1 MDESE
6 KALAYGTRNKS
17 ENKYSEDARRRSLV
31 HRVLFCSV
39 LDFTT
44 VNE

>member
-31 HRVLFCSV
+31 ESFSAQ
-39 LDFTT
+39 F
-44 VNE
+44 